1 MPLDLTMLYSAVQ
14 ITGDGLDADGNV
26 VRKVGTGF
34 IVAIPSE
41 IVNRRHGYIV
51 TAHHVVNGLENVQVD
66 IANPH
71 RSGELYAPEFVSE
84 WRQPYKNVDLAF
96 APYGP
101 PVQTTIALVLGEQV
115 QPGLVL
121 TIGAD
126 FHYVGL
132 LAPLNIPMAR
142 SGTLGALDVPGMD
155 HDGPYDYPAHLADV
169 RSYGGFSG
177 SPCFV
182 EYPLANLT
190 PLDLSTLPV
199 RLPENFDSTKPLGA
213 LAFMHL
219 FCGMF
224 VEHYTDPASAGGA
237 VSHLGLG
244 VVLPADPIIEALLT
258 DELRAERREAD
269 ERFAEAQPKSLVRGA
284 SGERVE
290 SGEFERFED
299 LTGRLLRVSKAE
311 LDEKLREG

>member
-14 ITGDGLDADGNV
+14 ITGDGLDADGNA

-51 TAHHVVNGLENVQVD
+51 TAHHVVNGLENIRVD

-71 RSGELYAPEFVSE
+71 RSGELYPPEFVSD
-84 WRQPYKNVDLAF
+84 WCQPDKKVDLAF

-115 QPGLVL
+115 QHGLVL
-121 TIGAD
+121 TVGAA

-132 LAPLNIPMAR
+132 LSPLGIPMAR

-199 RLPENFDSTKPLGA
+199 RLPENFDASKPLGA
-213 LAFMHL
+213 MNYMHL

-224 VEHYTDPASAGGA
+224 VEHYSHKQGLGGPM
-237 VSHLGLG
+237 SHLGLG

-269 ERFAEAQPKSLVRGA
+269 ERFAAAQPESLVRGA

-290 SGEFERFED
+290 SGEFERFEE
-299 LTGRLLRVSKAE
+299 LTERLLRVPKTE
-311 LDEKLREG
+311 LDEKLAGS